1 MKTRILTCILT
12 AIVLL
17 SLVVPSASANALA
30 IERQIFTFVTE
41 EMGLNSAAACGILA
55 NIEAESS
62 FNLTT
67 IGDKGTSFGL
77 CQWHNSRYEDLKTFC
92 LLRGYDYRTLEGQ
105 MNFMAYELKT
115 AYQVVYNTMLNVPD
129 TADGAYTAAYY
140 WCYYYERPADLEGA
154 SLRRGRNAQFK
165 YWLRYGGTAS
175 GNFDSNGYSG
185 AIYDGY
191 GDHAFY
197 WDDAPEQEDTLTPPA
212 EQSPLYIPQETL
224 PDLIPEQVP
233 EQFPGQNQN
242 AKPEQGQPGLD
253 RYQYVPHHLPP
264 LPVYT
269 QPGYLGPMG
278 CLFLTGAPVK
288 KRKWQPDGL
297 GVTLPE
303 DWDGSVALTGEDEED
318 PDTAPEAQEDIPE
331 VACGA

>member
-1 MKTRILTCILT
+1 MKKR
-12 AIVLL
+12 VLICL
-17 SLVVPSASANALA
+17 MTVLFVLCLVMPSASANSLA

-67 IGDKGTSFGL
+67 VGDKGTSFGL
-77 CQWHNSRYEDLKTFC
+77 CQWHNTRYDDLKTYC

-115 AYQVVYNTMLNVPD
+115 AYQGVYNAMLNVPD
-129 TADGAYTAAYY
+129 TADGAYTAAYH

-175 GNFDSNGYSG
+175 DSFTSNGYSG
-185 AIYDGY
+185 ALYDGFTE
-191 GDHAFY
+191 HSFY
-197 WDDAPEQEDTLTPPA
+197 WDDAEEQEDAVTPPA
-212 EQSPLYIPQETL
+212 DQSPVFVAPEVNPGIDQNPNQSQNQRPETGQAGGNRFQYIPHHQPSAQTAAQSL
-224 PDLIPEQVP
+224 PM
-233 EQFPGQNQN
+233 
-242 AKPEQGQPGLD
+242 
-253 RYQYVPHHLPP
+253 
-264 LPVYT
+264 
-269 QPGYLGPMG
+269 GPMS
-278 CLFLTGAPVK
+278 CLFLTAAPIR
-288 KRKWQPDGL
+288 KREWEPEEQGE
-297 GVTLPE
+297 TLPE
-303 DWDGSVALTGEDEED
+303 DWDGIIATAGDETGSQALLSKEDGE
-318 PDTAPEAQEDIPE
+318 PE